1 MSKINQLVHDM
12 ISITKNLQESILF
25 DIEDIKQANHE
36 KLLDR
41 NDDKQIKMDQL
52 ADLKLQLNSALVEA
66 IQTGDDV
73 NNYKPLVDQ
82 LEVEL
87 KELYTLNGKLA
98 SIVLPVR
105 QMYREIV
112 EDITAHNGGSLIE
125 IKA

>member
-1 MSKINQLVHDM
+1 MNKITQLVHDM
-12 ISITKNLQESILF
+12 IDITNNLQQSILF

-52 ADLKLQLNSALVEA
+52 ANLKLELNSALAEA
-66 IQTGDDV
+66 IQAGEDV
-73 NNYKPLVDQ
+73 NKYKPLVDQ
-82 LEVEL
+82 LEVDL
-87 KELYTLNGKLA
+87 KELYMLNGKLA